1 MLVPSKDG
9 CPLNPGTHGQN
20 TFSKNGALSPNLLTF
35 KTLFLHQSATEGR
48 REAMLAS

>member
-9 CPLNPGTHGQN
+9 CPSNPGTRGQSA
-20 TFSKNGALSPNLLTF
+20 FSQNGAVSPNLLTF
-35 KTLFLHQSATEGR
+35 KTLFLHQSTTEGR